1 MAMNKPQVASIL
13 SLKTRREY
21 IHVALVT
28 ASLLSPVLKNSM
40 ETTSLFFVHSHN
52 KLREIQCGAQCFSLL
67 FLAMNAG

>member
-28 ASLLSPVLKNSM
+28 ASLLSTVLKNSM
-40 ETTSLFFVHSHN
+40 ETTLEN
-52 KLREIQCGAQCFSLL
+52 
-67 FLAMNAG
+67 N